1 MREEKMRK
9 INILVIASSL
19 ILNVLP
25 MNQIDTVLANETK
38 SVKELEQINNKV
50 QDEPEKAA
58 NKQNDSIIEQNIYK
72 LNPYTKVKRNKIK
85 QDSIPEWLN
94 KQIQAVFYQTDDN
107 QLLTY
112 VDKESYDKITGIQIH
127 FSDETFELFSFLTSN
142 DESTR
147 MIKDIP
153 FPILQLECLP
163 EGEDAATEMIKDR
176 IQYTSYEQLLLPFGE
191 HVTYDRLDSKF
202 ILGDK
207 QVGNNRQIDTVQLE
221 ETFND
226 IKTQSSNVARRIAH
240 MFPELVLVETDTE
253 VLRNE
258 KLATITENIS
268 ELLLV
273 YTFVNRWFDYSIGNV
288 RIADVIFSKSSLF
301 SKTQE
306 KTEFERILDLMD
318 VLKSESFVDQP
329 GNPYLMTMNIES
341 SFLHPTHGLRG
352 RDLGYN
358 SSKLADLKG
367 NVSMGTMLEFLIR
380 TFVHS
385 NDYSKWFEEQGFV
398 TATEF
403 IDKSVEIEGIRKNIW
418 EAMRTIEDP
427 KSKISPSFLTILLS
441 VKDRSAIIVS
451 NGANTIN
458 FGHVNKQLPNAAGV
472 SPKELASHYAKNNN
486 RLMKFIWDMADEERK
501 KLLQEDVSKG
511 VGVTFDSGEIEDGKK
526 DIFNPEN
533 HYLHDFLLPVSPT
546 AVSRSTQAINGIVVQ
561 TKPKN
566 ILIMSMNNLYSEYTV
581 SHEETHRHKEL
592 LNGGVNQRT
601 DIEDTATM
609 AEADEY
615 DEYRLNLN
623 YYYQSMYEDWNRR
636 PPETQQELKNYAQ
649 GMLDLNMVWN
659 IEKAKAIFSLPLTE
673 QVGKVY
679 QATDSIKGTFK
690 KISLEEL
697 EQLRIN
703 VKDATFIQKLVDNN
717 IMLPSVPGDDT
728 ITYNLVNGN
737 GKVPFKRDALFNIP
751 YTTEKDNANSFYGWD
766 QIWHFLAME
775 IAGMEGY
782 IDFIDDEVG
791 QKDDTAIKKIL
802 GTNSSPKEYWI
813 EKYKKVEQNLVNRK
827 FKLDTQSNLHELI
840 VSSIGND
847 FEARMAF
854 QKKYIQETDSL
865 FTGIYQD
872 KELLPIPEVNEIKEA
887 DDEITGKAEPN
898 AQITAMKGQE
908 ILSKGIADNNGNF
921 KLKITPQKTGTPILV
936 KQETE
941 TASSEF
947 AKVIVGHLEASISNY
962 DELIQAMLD
971 YPAAKLTLTKNLQ
984 VEGQH
989 KDTIV
994 PNFTGSL
1001 DGDGHEITGLTHPL
1015 IEKAEG
1021 ATICSLILNEAAI
1034 IGHGPEGSGLGV
1046 LVNLLSNSAVEDV
1059 HVQGFIET
1067 TDPVEVGGITG
1078 ISSNSR
1084 IEKSSVTVSL
1094 AGRDTGGIAGRI
1106 EKESTIKDVYAVG
1119 EIMKGRRVGGIIGNG
1134 FGQSSLTNAYNAM
1147 IISVPDSNEANGIL
1161 GTSYNGKNKEFNLKN
1176 TLSLGDV
1183 LTTNGYKIQKDYLGG
1198 TNQNNYELDAIKGI
1212 SSVSIKDLDAHIA
1225 TNKQVKQASFYQ
1237 DTLKWDTEKIWNTES
1252 VEQAYPFLRNS
1263 DPRNYEKNTVK
1274 APQINPIT
1282 NKGKQLTGGADP
1294 EALVT
1299 AFVNQ
1304 KVIGK
1309 GKADSDGNYSLEI
1322 DPQAVGTQI
1331 YVKQQ
1336 IKQSTSPFSQVVVD
1350 PYVAQVTSYDELIQ
1364 LMLAEPDAQVLLKKD
1379 LIAEGKHKDTIVPIF
1394 KGKLN
1399 GNGHVIS
1406 RLTHTFIEKTEGAII
1421 KSLVLEDVT
1430 IDTTGPDGSGV
1441 GALIKEAS
1449 ETEVID
1455 VHIQGAVRASGNVEV
1470 GGLVG
1475 IGSQTNISES
1485 SVNVKL
1491 SGRDTGGIVGRASNE
1506 TKINNVY
1513 SMGEIAKGR
1522 RVGGLVGNGFDRSEI
1537 INAYSA
1543 MKITAQN
1550 ANEANGILGTS
1561 YSGGNKEFNL
1571 TNTLYLGDV
1580 LTPKGYKIQKDYL
1593 GGMNHNN
1600 YELDTS
1606 KGKTSVAIK
1615 ELDVSIA
1622 DNKEVKKD
1630 TFYKNSLK
1638 WDTEEVW
1645 NTESV
1650 KEEYPFL
1657 RNSDP
1662 RNSHKTVVEAPK
1674 VSPVTNRD
1682 QQITGEGEPGA
1693 TIIVKV
1699 KNQEIAKG
1707 KVDESGKFVIG
1718 IDKQKV
1724 GTVISVTQVV
1734 DGKESLATEIK
1745 VTHQAVKAN
1754 HIFKKGYWEPYG
1766 LVLNGQVKIEN
1777 SNMTSEASVTK
1788 HLELVDKEG
1797 KIAKRIKA
1805 VNTNWY
1811 DLIQYDGYQVIL
1823 SEKILSQVV
1832 DGDYQLQVNVTIGDN
1847 DPVVVPIMTNS
1858 QELFGIQDYKDEFLS
1873 IPNNNIGIR
1882 TVETF
1887 SKDGIAN
1894 LRITAPNQPIMGLIS
1909 EGPTSKG
1916 RFVNGYILNTDFDF
1930 NKKHKKNLVIEDKAG
1945 KVVKEIQNVH
1955 TWDLSTWNLGI
1966 SGLHMKSGFQI
1977 IIPKEYLN
1985 ISLYQYKLN
1994 VTTED
1999 NEKQLEVN
2007 LDKIK

>member
-1 MREEKMRK
+1 MKK
-9 INILVIASSL
+9 VKTLVILSSL
-19 ILNVLP
+19 ILNVMP
-25 MNQIDTVLANETK
+25 INQIDTVLANK
-38 SVKELEQINNKV
+38 STPVKELEKINNQISEK
-50 QDEPEKAA
+50 PEESS
-58 NKQNDSIIEQNIYK
+58 NKKNNSIIEQNIYK
-72 LNPYTKVKRNKIK
+72 LNPYMKETQQNFSSEKMP
-85 QDSIPEWLN
+85 DWLN
-94 KQIQAVFYQTDDN
+94 KQIQSVFYQTDDN

-112 VDKESYDKITGIQIH
+112 VDKEIYNKISGIQIH
-127 FSDETFELFSFLTSN
+127 FSDGSFEALPFL
-142 DESTR
+142 STENEAIR
-147 MIKDIP
+147 MIEDIP
-153 FPILQLECLP
+153 FPILQLDYLP
-163 EGEDAATEMIKDR
+163 EVDDEATAR
-176 IQYTSYEQLLLPFGE
+176 IQDKIQATSYEQLLIPFGE
-191 HVTYDRLDSKF
+191 HVTYDMLDKKF

-221 ETFND
+221 STFND
-226 IKTQSSNVARRIAH
+226 IKAQSTNVARKIAH
-240 MFPELVLVETDTE
+240 MFPELVLVRTDNE
-253 VLRNE
+253 YFRKE
-258 KLATITENIS
+258 KLDTITENIS

-273 YTFVNRWFDYSIGNV
+273 YTFINRWFDYSIGNV
-288 RIADVIFSKSSLF
+288 RIPDVIFSKSSLF

-306 KTEFERILDLMD
+306 KTDFERILDLVH

-329 GNPYLMTMNIES
+329 GNPFLMTMNIES

-352 RDLGYN
+352 KDIGYN
-358 SSKLADLKG
+358 ISELADSKG
-367 NVSMGTMLEFLIR
+367 KVSIGTMLEFLIR

-451 NGANTIN
+451 NGANTIT
-458 FGHVNKQLPNAAGV
+458 FGHVNKQLPNTARV

-501 KLLQEDVSKG
+501 KLLQEDVSNG

-526 DIFNPEN
+526 DVFNPEN

-546 AVSRSTQAINGIVVQ
+546 VASRSTQAINGIVVQ

-566 ILIMSMNNLYSEYTV
+566 ILIMGMNNLYSEYTV

-659 IEKAKAIFSLPLTE
+659 IEKAKTFFSLPLEE
-673 QVGKVY
+673 QVGKIY
-679 QATDSIKGTFK
+679 KATDAIKGTFK
-690 KISLEEL
+690 KISLDEL
-697 EQLRIN
+697 KQLQIN
-703 VKDATFIQKLVDNN
+703 VNDETFVQKLVDNN

-751 YTTEKDNANSFYGWD
+751 YTTEKDSVNSFYGWD

-775 IAGMEGY
+775 TAGMEGY
-782 IDFIDDEVG
+782 IDFINDEVG
-791 QKDDTAIKKIL
+791 QKDDSAIKKIL
-802 GTNSSPKEYWI
+802 RTSSSPKEYWI

-840 VSSIGND
+840 VSSMGND
-847 FEARMAF
+847 FDARMAF

-865 FTGIYQD
+865 FTGIYHD
-872 KELLPIPEVNEIKEA
+872 KDLLPIPEVNEIREV
-887 DDEITGKAEPN
+887 DEKITGEATPN
-898 AQITAMKGQE
+898 SHITAMIGQE
-908 ILSKGIADNNGNF
+908 ILAKGAADNNGNF
-921 KLKITPQKTGTPILV
+921 TLKIAPQKTGTTILV

-941 TASSEF
+941 TASSDY
-947 AKVIVGHLEASISNY
+947 AKVIVGHLETNVSNY

-971 YPAAKLTLTKNLQ
+971 YPASKLTITKNLQ
-984 VEGQH
+984 VEGKH

-994 PNFTGSL
+994 PIFTGSL
-1001 DGDGHEITGLTHPL
+1001 DGAGHEITGLTHPL
-1015 IEKAEG
+1015 IEKSEG
-1021 ATICSLILNEAAI
+1021 ATIRSLILNEVAI
-1034 IGHGPEGSGLGV
+1034 VGQGPEDSGLGSLTNV
-1046 LVNLLSNSAVEDV
+1046 LSNSKVKDV
-1059 HVQGFIET
+1059 HIQGTIT
-1067 TDPVEVGGITG
+1067 TNDPVEVGGITG
-1078 ISSNSR
+1078 IASNSQ
-1084 IEKSSVTVSL
+1084 IEESSVTASL
-1094 AGRDTGGIAGRI
+1094 AGRDTGGVVGRA
-1106 EKESTIKDVYAVG
+1106 EKESTLKNIYAMG
-1119 EIMKGRRVGGIIGNG
+1119 EITKGRRVGGVIGNG
-1134 FGQSSLTNAYNAM
+1134 FGQASLINAYNAM
-1147 IISVPDSNEANGIL
+1147 KISVSNSNEANGIL
-1161 GTSYNGKNKEFNLKN
+1161 GTSYNGKNKQFNLSN

-1183 LTTNGYKIQKDYLGG
+1183 LTPNGYKIQKDYLGG
-1198 TNQNNYELDAIKGI
+1198 TNQNNYELDTIKGTT
-1212 SSVSIKDLDAHIA
+1212 SVSIKELDAHIA

-1263 DPRNYEKNTVK
+1263 DPRNHEKNTVK

-1282 NKGKQLTGGADP
+1282 NKGKQLTGTAEP

-1309 GKADSDGNYSLEI
+1309 GKADSDGKYSLEI
-1322 DPQAVGTQI
+1322 DPQEVGTQI

-1364 LMLAEPDAQVLLKKD
+1364 LMLAEPDVQILLKQD
-1379 LIAEGKHKDTIVPIF
+1379 LIAEGKYKDTIVPIF

-1399 GNGHVIS
+1399 GNGHSIS
-1406 RLTHTFIEKTEGAII
+1406 NLNHTLIEKAEGAII
-1421 KSLVLEDVT
+1421 QSLVLKGVT
-1430 IDTTGPDGSGV
+1430 IDAIGPVDSGIGS
-1441 GALIKEAS
+1441 LIKES
-1449 ETEVID
+1449 SKTEITD
-1455 VHIQGAVRASGNVEV
+1455 VHIQGTVQSSENVEV
-1470 GGLVG
+1470 GGIIG
-1475 IGSQTNISES
+1475 IASQTSIEES
-1485 SVNVKL
+1485 SVNVTL
-1491 SGRDTGGIVGRASNE
+1491 SGRDTGGIVGRATNE
-1506 TKINNVY
+1506 TKLNNVY
-1513 SMGEIAKGR
+1513 SMGKITRGR
-1522 RVGGLVGNGFDRSEI
+1522 RVGGLVGNGFDDSQLS
-1537 INAYSA
+1537 NSYSA
-1543 MKITAQN
+1543 IKIKVDKSN
-1550 ANEANGILGTS
+1550 DSNGILGSS
-1561 YSGGNKEFNL
+1561 YSYGSESFHL
-1571 TNTLYLGDV
+1571 SNTLSLGDV
-1580 LTPKGYKIQKDYL
+1580 LNDKGYKVLREYL
-1593 GGMNHNN
+1593 SGNNQNN
-1600 YELDTS
+1600 YELGS
-1606 KGKTSVAIK
+1606 AKGKSSTDIK
-1615 ELDVSIA
+1615 ELDVQSVSDKQIQ
-1622 DNKEVKKD
+1622 D
-1630 TFYKNSLK
+1630 TSFYKHSLK
-1638 WDTEEVW
+1638 WDTEKIW
-1645 NTESV
+1645 NTEFV
-1650 KEEYPFL
+1650 REEYPFL

-1662 RNSHKTVVEAPK
+1662 RNSQKVVIE
-1674 VSPVTNRD
+1674 SPMVNQVTD
-1682 QQITGEGEPGA
+1682 CDEVITGNGIQGA
-1693 TIIVKV
+1693 EIIVKV
-1699 KNQEIAKG
+1699 GDNEIGKG
-1707 KVDESGKFVIG
+1707 KVDEEGNFEIKIT
-1718 IDKQKV
+1718 KQKAE
-1724 GTVISVTQVV
+1724 TKIKVTQTLG
-1734 DGKESLATEIK
+1734 GKESPATEIK
-1745 VTHQAVKAN
+1745 VIHLAVKAN
-1754 HIFKKGYWEPYG
+1754 HIFKKGYWESYG
-1766 LVLNGQVKIEN
+1766 LVLNGQVRISN
-1777 SNMTSEASVTK
+1777 TNMTSKDSVTK
-1788 HLELVDKEG
+1788 YLELVNAEG
-1797 KIAKRIKA
+1797 KVVTSIKA

-1811 DLIQYDGYQVIL
+1811 DLTQYDGYQVIL
-1823 SEKILSQVV
+1823 SEKVMEQVIS
-1832 DGDYQLQVNVTIGDN
+1832 GEYLLQVNVTVADN
-1847 DPVVVPIMTNS
+1847 DPIIVPITTNKY
-1858 QELFGIQDYKDEFLS
+1858 ELFGIQDYQDDFLN

-1887 SKDGIAN
+1887 SKDGKAS
-1894 LRITAPNQPIMGLIS
+1894 LRITAPDQPVMGLIS

-1977 IIPKEYLN
+1977 IIPTEYLN
-1985 ISLYQYKLN
+1985 TSLYQYKLN
-1994 VTTED
+1994 VTTEE
-1999 NEKQLEVN
+1999 NGKQLEVK